1 MTEDIEEAR
10 LRGRELCSRGRYA
23 AGRRAYRRAV
33 RLAAAAGASRL
44 HALAAEDLVR
54 IDIREGLDR
63 NALKGIELVIS
74 LWEQLGEL
82 NWRARVLRTKAEIL
96 ERMDRPLDAR
106 LAWREAR
113 AALVDQGQSDGVSR
127 CDSAIE
133 DIGARIRAQARDK
146 RRARARSDPSRR
158 SVLGRLWSR

>member
-1 MTEDIEEAR
+1 M
-10 LRGRELCSRGRYA
+10 
-23 AGRRAYRRAV
+23 
-33 RLAAAAGASRL
+33 
-44 HALAAEDLVR
+44 R

-82 NWRARVLRTKAEIL
+82 NWRARALRTKAEIL

-113 AALVDQGQSDGVSR
+113 AAPV
-127 CDSAIE
+127 
-133 DIGARIRAQARDK
+133 
-146 RRARARSDPSRR
+146 PT
-158 SVLGRLWSR
+158 